1 MKRKTR
7 QELLEKQRRIFFL
20 IGLIISLSAVLA
32 AFEWKTYDISMD
44 GFVRTDHGVVDFDLA
59 PITKHEKPK
68 PPEPIFKPA
77 LVIKGVDDNT
87 DVPDI
92 VLFNPESDPTD
103 SIPEFVYDP
112 VDEPDGVT
120 EDIVFKISEDMP
132 EFPGGQ
138 RALMAYL
145 SSKVKYTQM
154 AREAAIQGIVYVQFI
169 VEKDGSVS
177 TVELLRGLGGGLDE
191 IALEVVRSMPDWSP
205 GKQRGVPV
213 RVAMTVPFKFKL
225 Q

>member
-1 MKRKTR
+1 M
-7 QELLEKQRRIFFL
+7 LEKQRRIFFL

-44 GFVRTDHGVVDFDLA
+44 GLVRTDHGVVDFDLA

-68 PPEPIFKPA
+68 PPEPIYKPA
-77 LVIKGVDDNT
+77 LLIKEVDDKT
-87 DVPDI
+87 EVPDI
-92 VLFNPESDPTD
+92 ELFNPEANPMD

-112 VDEPDGVT
+112 VDEPDGVSQ
-120 EDIVFKISEDMP
+120 DIIFKISEDMP
-132 EFPGGQ
+132 EFPGGEG
-138 RALMAYL
+138 ALMAYL

-154 AREAAIQGIVYVQFI
+154 AREGNIQGTVYVQFI

-177 TVELLRGLGGGLDE
+177 TVELLRELGSGLDE
-191 IALEVVRSMPDWSP
+191 IALEAVRSMPDWSP